1 MNIFSK
7 DSLSKVFI
15 CTSIA
20 VVLGAMIV
28 NKWSSSNTKNEP
40 RAEAQTTKNEQ
51 SKKSKTKATEP
62 TIRFKHGG
70 FLSDVDNG
78 VDFSEEEDLVANPS
92 NFRKSRLLNRNPK
105 PFLSDNED
113 VVRAARRTGRVER
126 EDKDLNKFYFAMLRR
141 LKE

>member
-1 MNIFSK
+1 MNILSK
-7 DSLSKVFI
+7 DSLPKVFI
-15 CTSIA
+15 CSSIA
-20 VVLGAMIV
+20 VVLGAMVI
-28 NKWSSSNTKNEP
+28 NKLTSSKSKGEP
-40 RAEAQTTKNEQ
+40 PAESGPTKNEQ

-62 TIRFKHGG
+62 TVRFKHGG

-78 VDFSEEEDLVANPS
+78 ADFSEEEDFVANPS
-92 NFRKSRLLNRNPK
+92 NFRKSRLLSKNPK